1 MSAVWA
7 WLPWRPV
14 PFRFSIVPWRWTA
27 AFITTAGGD
36 SIRLEERCRRAMGR
50 SWPFSPGGRAFI
62 PRWVPRPRR
71 RTGFFSGTIRSS
83 GRRFIPACP
92 VPGPGGLFKP
102 AGKSGA
108 GFCHP
113 ASGAGAV
120 PPGKKSGAG
129 RQLLPPRL
137 HVDGRS
143 VARSAGVFEQG
154 AGIKKRSPAIK
165 NLPPRTERTL

>member
-36 SIRLEERCRRAMGR
+36 SIPVGRALSKGCGKVVAVLTRRAGVYPKVGSKAQAAYR
-50 SWPFSPGGRAFI
+50 
-62 PRWVPRPRR
+62 V
-71 RTGFFSGTIRSS
+71 FFGTIRSS

-120 PPGKKSGAG
+120 PPGKKI
-129 RQLLPPRL
+129 
-137 HVDGRS
+137 RS
-143 VARSAGVFEQG
+143 WP
-154 AGIKKRSPAIK
+154 PAITATVTRGW
-165 NLPPRTERTL
+165 PVGGPICRRF